1 MMTTNNSDEYDIAI
15 IGGGMVG
22 ASLACLLANTSL
34 RIALVDRQLFDE
46 SAIPV
51 TQVQPKF
58 DARVSAI
65 TAASRNLFD
74 QMGIWNDIAAMRC
87 CGYSNMQVW
96 DAGGTGSVSFSAGDV
111 NQLELGNIVEN
122 SVILSALYKQLDLID
137 HVDLITPFSI
147 ESFQRDQD
155 ANKITLRSIGGN
167 NLTAKLLVAAD
178 GASSKIR
185 ELAEFATKEWDYN
198 HLALVTTV
206 KTEAAHRNTAFQR
219 FMPTGP
225 LAFLPL
231 VESASD
237 SGQKFSSIVWSAIPE
252 RSEELMSM
260 SDKEFALELS
270 RSIENKLGAIEWLDK
285 RFVFPL
291 RQRHAKDYVQD
302 NIALVGDAA
311 HSIHPLAGQG
321 VNLGLLD
328 VQVLAKEL
336 IQGLLAG
343 RNVADMTVLKCYQRK
358 RVGHNLGMMWMMEGF
373 KYLFAERP
381 LPVRWFRNLGMRG
394 VDNIPLV
401 KNQLV
406 RRAMGLDW

>member
-1 MMTTNNSDEYDIAI
+1 
-15 IGGGMVG
+15 
-22 ASLACLLANTSL
+22 
-34 RIALVDRQLFDE
+34 
-46 SAIPV
+46 
-51 TQVQPKF
+51 
-58 DARVSAI
+58 
-65 TAASRNLFD
+65 
-74 QMGIWNDIAAMRC
+74 
-87 CGYSNMQVW
+87 
-96 DAGGTGSVSFSAGDV
+96 
-111 NQLELGNIVEN
+111 
-122 SVILSALYKQLDLID
+122 
-137 HVDLITPFSI
+137 
-147 ESFQRDQD
+147 
-155 ANKITLRSIGGN
+155 
-167 NLTAKLLVAAD
+167 
-178 GASSKIR
+178 
-185 ELAEFATKEWDYN
+185 
-198 HLALVTTV
+198 
-206 KTEAAHRNTAFQR
+206 
-219 FMPTGP
+219 
-225 LAFLPL
+225 
-231 VESASD
+231 
-237 SGQKFSSIVWSAIPE
+237 
-252 RSEELMSM
+252 MSM

-336 IQGLLAG
+336 IQGLQAG

>member
-1 MMTTNNSDEYDIAI
+1 MMIMNNSIEYDVAI
-15 IGGGMVG
+15 VGGGIVG

-34 RIALVDRQLFDE
+34 RIALVDRQLFDDY
-46 SAIPV
+46 AIPV

-65 TAASRNLFD
+65 TAVSRNLFD
-74 QMGIWNDIAAMRC
+74 QMGLWDDIAAMRC
-87 CGYSNMQVW
+87 CGYSNMHVW
-96 DAGGTGSVSFSAGDV
+96 DADGTGSVSFSAEDV

-122 SVILSALYKQLDLID
+122 SVILSALYKRLDSIA
-137 HVDLITPFSI
+137 HVDLIAPFSI
-147 ESFQRDQD
+147 DTFHRDQG
-155 ANKITLRSIGGN
+155 ANKITLRSTEGN

-178 GASSKIR
+178 GASSKVR

-206 KTEAAHRNTAFQR
+206 KTEIAHRNTAFQR
-219 FMPTGP
+219 FMTTGP

-231 VESASD
+231 AESASD
-237 SGQKFSSIVWSAIPE
+237 SDQKFSSIVWSAIPE
-252 RSEELMSM
+252 KSEELMSM

-270 RSIENKLGAIEWLDK
+270 ASIENKLGAIEWLDK

-302 NIALVGDAA
+302 NIVLVGDAA

-328 VQVLAKEL
+328 VQVLVKEL
-336 IQGLLAG
+336 EQGLHAG
-343 RNVADMTVLKCYQRK
+343 RKVADMTVLKCYQRK

-373 KYLFAERP
+373 KHLFAEQP
-381 LPVRWFRNLGMRG
+381 LPVRWFRNSGMRG
-394 VDNIPLV
+394 VDDIPLV
-401 KNQLV
+401 KNQLA
-406 RRAMGLDW
+406 RRAMGIDW